1 MLPASVCDYCVDGV
15 ETEKMSNKKFDIS
28 LTLAEF
34 YAIRNALA
42 KQGNEIELLMK
53 INEQIDMLHHYFDG
67 RWHLPQG
74 VEPNL
79 RLWRLR

>member
-1 MLPASVCDYCVDGV
+1 M
-15 ETEKMSNKKFDIS
+15 KKKTFEIR

-67 RWHLPQG
+67 RWHLPKG
-74 VEPNL
+74 IEPNL